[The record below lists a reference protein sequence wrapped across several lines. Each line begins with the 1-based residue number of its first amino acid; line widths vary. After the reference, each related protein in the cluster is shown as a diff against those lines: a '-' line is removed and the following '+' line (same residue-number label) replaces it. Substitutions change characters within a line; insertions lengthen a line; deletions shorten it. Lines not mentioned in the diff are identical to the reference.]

1 MYAWGPQGPLA
12 LVFHSEDAVTIVLEQ
27 PDMPADIAELRD
39 AEESIA
45 ELERL
50 REKIAQKMLA
60 ANLDGSLQAA
70 IQALESHSP
79 QKKPERHVDDL
90 RLKLADQLTNSLADG
105 SLEKALAAN
114 AAKSPRKVGEGKEG
128 KESDEA
134 EHDVEV
140 LRERIAGQLEAAL
153 TDGSLETAL
162 QMCIVPKQDL
172 MIAEPLQVEPVED
185 VEALRKKL
193 AARFEASVA
202 DGSLEAV
209 LAEHAERSGKPQ
221 DPEALREKLGS
232 QMLAAFHDGS
242 LEAALEAN
250 ASAAEEEPSERLRSK
265 HHTLKLQT
273 LGSLLHPKLS
283 GPKPPH
289 LGLPYASC

>member
-1 MYAWGPQGPLA
+1 
-12 LVFHSEDAVTIVLEQ
+12 
-27 PDMPADIAELRD
+27 MPADIAELRD

-265 HHTLKLQT
+265 LATSLSQSFLD
-273 LGSLLHPKLS
+273 GSLEIALS
-283 GPKPPH
+283 ASLDSEPSSLQVAKPARPNRPASARAMSSAV
-289 LGLPYASC
+289 GLLQVLSSYD